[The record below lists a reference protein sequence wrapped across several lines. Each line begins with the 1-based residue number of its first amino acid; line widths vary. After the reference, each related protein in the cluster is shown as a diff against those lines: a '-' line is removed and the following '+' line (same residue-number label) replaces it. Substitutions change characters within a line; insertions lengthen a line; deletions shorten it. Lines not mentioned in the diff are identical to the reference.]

1 MDVEPLETL
10 RMGDHPGAPLTKA
23 PRRTRDTYCY
33 WFDAA
38 GDIRARLH
46 GSDLQGQ
53 FYEEF
58 FTWLPDGIVE
68 SVLYGS
74 SPMKDL
80 INVKVRRFA
89 GPRLLRSD
97 TQGKYGVRLERFEYD
112 PIGRL
117 TRVLVH
123 EEERVGHARSHEVV
137 VEYDG
142 QSETPR
148 TIDRIFPNGRVATIF
163 GAV

>member
-1 MDVEPLETL
+1 MNPALDARLPRLVEAHRSQHSAVRQAAESATVRTDWYRGPAVDVEPLETL

-58 FTWLPDGIVE
+58 FTWLP
-68 SVLYGS
+68 
-74 SPMKDL
+74 
-80 INVKVRRFA
+80 
-89 GPRLLRSD
+89 
-97 TQGKYGVRLERFEYD
+97 EYD